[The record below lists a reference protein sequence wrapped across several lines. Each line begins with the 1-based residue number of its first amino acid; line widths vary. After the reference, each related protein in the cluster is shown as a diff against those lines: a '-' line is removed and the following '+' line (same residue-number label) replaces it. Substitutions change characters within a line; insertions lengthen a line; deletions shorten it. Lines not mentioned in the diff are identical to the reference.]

1 MIRDEEYFSGFTS
14 RLNTAKEGIS
24 KLEYKSTEI
33 TVKHKENMR
42 EREKK
47 KKEQST
53 EICESMSKGL
63 TYR

>member
-47 KKEQST
+47 KKGT
-53 EICESMSKGL
+53 EH
-63 TYR
+63 